1 MQFLLSNKRY
11 AKFVM
16 IIGARGRADNSQHR
30 LVEAPLPGG
39 WAQVTS
45 QSDVATFRWFSG
57 GCSGGSKGRTERAS
71 VLFFAGSKSATV
83 AGQKDVPPSQGYC
96 LYTGMG
102 IISCNFMSKYIRL
115 REISQPLSLCL

>member
-1 MQFLLSNKRY
+1 
-11 AKFVM
+11 M
-16 IIGARGRADNSQHR
+16 IIGATGRDDNSQPR

-39 WAQVTS
+39 GWAQVIS

-57 GCSGGSKGRTERAS
+57 GCSDGSKGRTERAS
-71 VLFFAGSKSATV
+71 VLFFAGFHSATV
-83 AGQKDVPPSQGYC
+83 ADQKDVPPSQGYC